1 VACLPVAGSAHR
13 SLAPATGLP
22 AVSFGSPPPDFTFG
36 DGDTARDL
44 ASLAGKPVVINF
56 WATWCE
62 PCDDELGAFALLR
75 KTYGDDVVLL
85 AISDE
90 SPEIAGDFL
99 RAHGVEAHVVADP
112 LRKIFRRYGVT
123 PIPVTLVLDRSGAV
137 THVSNGEL
145 DWPELESAVERA
157 GASAAPA
164 PTPT

>member
-13 SLAPATGLP
+13 SHAPATGLA

-36 DGDTARDL
+36 DGNAARDL
-44 ASLAGKPVVINF
+44 ASLTGKPVVINF

-62 PCDDELGAFALLR
+62 PCDDELAAFARLR
-75 KTYGDDVVLL
+75 QIYGDGVVLL

-90 SPEIAGDFL
+90 NGEIAGDFL
-99 RAHGVEAHVVADP
+99 HAHGVDAQVISDP
-112 LRKIFRRYGVT
+112 ERKIFRRYGVT

-145 DWPELESAVERA
+145 DWPELESAVEQA
-157 GASAAPA
+157 GAPATPA
-164 PTPT
+164 PTST